1 MRRLSIVLVSAFV
14 LSIASALISL
24 AAQGQT
30 FTSENVDYTLELPS
44 TAWRVVQEADSVH
57 QHTEFI
63 YGDRTDGHLK
73 IRKEVVD
80 EGTTASDLAKRDQE
94 QKLRFIPGYV
104 DGKEERFAG
113 RLNGVTISYEFTSG
127 GKPMAGRTYYLQAD
141 NRTIYA
147 LRFTALRDKL
157 SRIRNQTD
165 LIARSFQTKQ

>member
-1 MRRLSIVLVSAFV
+1 MRRLSIFFVSACV
-14 LSIASALISL
+14 LSIASAVLAL
-24 AAQGQT
+24 AAQSQT
-30 FTSENVDYTLELPS
+30 FTSDNVDYTLELPS
-44 TAWRVVQEADSVH
+44 TAWRIVQEADSIH

-63 YGDRTDGHLK
+63 YGDRTEGYLR

-80 EGTTASDLAKRDQE
+80 EGTTASDLARRDRE

-104 DGKEERFAG
+104 EGKEERFAG
-113 RLNGVTISYEFTSG
+113 RLNGVTISYEFTNG

-141 NRTIYA
+141 NRTVYA

>member
-1 MRRLSIVLVSAFV
+1 MRRLSILLVSAV
-14 LSIASALISL
+14 ILSAAFALVAL
-24 AAQGQT
+24 AAEGQI
-30 FTSENVDYTLELPS
+30 FTSDNVDYTLELPS
-44 TAWRVVQEADSVH
+44 TAWRVVQEADGLR

-80 EGTTASDLAKRDQE
+80 EGTTASDLARRDQE
-94 QKLRFIPGYV
+94 QKLRFTPGYV

-113 RLNGVTISYEFTSG
+113 HLNGVTISYEFTSG
-127 GKPMAGRTYYLQAD
+127 GKPMAGRIYYLQAD
-141 NRTIYA
+141 NRTIYT

-165 LIARSFQTKQ
+165 MIARSFQTKQ

>member
-1 MRRLSIVLVSAFV
+1 MRRLNIFLVFAFIALSVSA
-14 LSIASALISL
+14 LAL
-24 AAQGQT
+24 AQSQT
-30 FTSENVDYTLELPS
+30 FTSDNVDYTLELPS
-44 TAWRVVQEADSVH
+44 PTWRIVQEADSVH

-63 YGDRTDGHLK
+63 YGDRNDGYLK

-80 EGTTASDLAKRDQE
+80 EGTTAEDLARRDRE

-104 DGKEERFAG
+104 DGKQERFGG
-113 RLNGVTISYEFTSG
+113 RLSGVTVSYEFTNG
-127 GKPMAGRTYYLQAD
+127 GKAMAGRTYYLQAD

-165 LIARSFQTKQ
+165 LIARSFQTK

>member
-1 MRRLSIVLVSAFV
+1 MRRLSIILVSAFV
-14 LSIASALISL
+14 LSVASALVVL
-24 AAQGQT
+24 AAEGQT
-30 FTSENVDYTLELPS
+30 FTSDNVDYTLELPS

-113 RLNGVTISYEFTSG
+113 HLNGVTISYEFTSG

-141 NRTIYA
+141 NRTIYT

-165 LIARSFQTKQ
+165 MIARSFQTKQ

>member
-1 MRRLSIVLVSAFV
+1 MRRLSIFLVFAFILSSVSVL
-14 LSIASALISL
+14 AL
-24 AAQGQT
+24 AQSQT

-44 TAWRVVQEADSVH
+44 PTWRVVQEADSVH

-63 YGDRTDGHLK
+63 YGDRNDGHLK

-80 EGTTASDLAKRDQE
+80 EGTTAEDLARRDQE

-104 DGKEERFAG
+104 DGKQERFSG

-127 GKPMAGRTYYLQAD
+127 GKLMAGRTYYLQAD
-141 NRTIYA
+141 NRTIYT

-165 LIARSFQTKQ
+165 AIARSFQTK

>member
-1 MRRLSIVLVSAFV
+1 MRRLSILLVSAFV
-14 LSIASALISL
+14 LSIASVLAL
-24 AAQGQT
+24 AAQTQT
-30 FTSENVDYTLELPS
+30 FTSDNVDYTLELPS
-44 TAWRVVQEADSVH
+44 SAWRIVQEADSVH

-63 YGDRTDGHLK
+63 YGDRTEGHLR

-94 QKLRFIPGYV
+94 QKLRFMPGYV